1 MFLIDNEKD
10 NFEQGQIFPDEIFHD
25 DVFPDHVFRVFFFAE
40 KEIKIV
46 KNSGSFNLDT

>member
-1 MFLIDNEKD
+1 MKKTISSKD
-10 NFEQGQIFPDEIFHD
+10 RFSPTKLFPD